1 MQLPRVKIQFL
12 TGQLGT
18 VGESPDGLFALVC
31 GAAAVGSTFALN
43 TAYEVTSMDSVA
55 ALGLT
60 AENNAVLWKQLSEF
74 YDEAGS
80 GVKLVVMGVSPG
92 TTMTSLLD
100 YTKTGAGSVRWLV
113 EKENGALR
121 GVGVANVNTLSTETS
136 QEGIAK
142 DVLTAAAKAQ
152 QLGEWA
158 TTELYAPL
166 VFLLEGRNYTPTTEL
181 HDLTQESWDRVGI
194 VVSDTA
200 GGTNG
205 ACVGTLM
212 GRAASVSVQRNVGRV
227 KDGSLKP
234 LEMYIGETKTDESGE
249 QVRTLYE
256 KGYLVAR
263 KYVGRSGYYWADDNL
278 ACDPT
283 GDYAHLALRRVIDK
297 AYRTAYDTLLDMLLD
312 ELEVNE
318 DGTLDIGVVKSW
330 QQTVETAINQK
341 MTANGELSAGSD
353 GEGCVC
359 EIDTTQNVLATS
371 TVKVLLKVRP
381 YGYARYVDVN
391 LGFQVTTTT
400 N

>member
-92 TTMTSLLD
+92 TTMTTLLD

-256 KGYLVAR
+256 KGYIVAR

-353 GEGCVC
+353 GDGCVC

>member
-256 KGYLVAR
+256 KGYIVAR

-353 GEGCVC
+353 GDGCVC

>member
-256 KGYLVAR
+256 KGYIVAR

-283 GDYAHLALRRVIDK
+283 GDYAHLANRRVIDK

-353 GEGCVC
+353 GDGCVC

>member
-18 VGESPDGLFALVC
+18 VSDSPDGLFALVC

-43 TAYEVTSMDSVA
+43 EAYEVTSMDSVQ

-60 AENNAVLWKQLSEF
+60 EENNAVLWKHLSEF

-80 GVKLVVMGVSPG
+80 GVKLVVMGVDS
-92 TTMTSLLD
+92 TSTMTTLLD
-100 YTKTGAGSVRWLV
+100 YTKTAAGSVRWLV

-121 GVGVANVNTLSTETS
+121 GVGVVNVNTKTTETS
-136 QEGIAK
+136 QEGVAK

-158 TTELYAPL
+158 TTDLYAPL
-166 VFLLEGRNYTPTTEL
+166 VTLLEGRNYTETSDL
-181 HDLTQESWDRVGI
+181 HDLTKESWDRVGI

-200 GGTNG
+200 VDTNG
-205 ACVGTLM
+205 ACVGTLL
-212 GRAASVSVQRNVGRV
+212 GRLASVSVQRNIGRV

-234 LEMYIGETKTDESGE
+234 LEMYIGAKKTEEASES
-249 QVRTLYE
+249 VRKLYE

-283 GDYAHLALRRVIDK
+283 GDYAHLAHRRVIDK
-297 AYRTAYDTLLDMLLD
+297 AYRTAYDTLLDMLMD

-318 DGTLDIGVVKSW
+318 DGTLDTGVVKSW
-330 QQTVETAINQK
+330 QQTVETAVNRQ

-371 TVKVLLKVRP
+371 TVKVTLKVRP

-391 LGFQVTTTT
+391 LGFQVTTS
-400 N
+400 